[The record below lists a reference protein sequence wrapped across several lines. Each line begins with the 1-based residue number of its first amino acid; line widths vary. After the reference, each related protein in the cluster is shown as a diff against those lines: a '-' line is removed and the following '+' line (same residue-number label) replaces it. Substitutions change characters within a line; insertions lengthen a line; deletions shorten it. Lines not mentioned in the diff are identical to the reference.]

1 MSKRRA
7 PSNCISSVPIGLL
20 LTAKC
25 LNQNFDVRFSM
36 SVTTSKYEVDTSP
49 IGTLPTPIDGP
60 HPLDS
65 SDIIWLL
72 FDNYLLRK

>member
-1 MSKRRA
+1 M
-7 PSNCISSVPIGLL
+7 P
-20 LTAKC
+20 
-25 LNQNFDVRFSM
+25 
-36 SVTTSKYEVDTSP
+36 VTTSKYEVDTSP